1 MPRAFGSWHEIPQP
15 TAAQS
20 AATAQYVREFPPRY
34 AVAEALREMVT
45 RGLHL
50 CVLNSGGMEIYCNH
64 EGQFRDAFRDVEFGT
79 ALTTGYFRNAD
90 HTFTETS
97 QQRALHHTIAAWLR
111 GVFPAR

>member
-1 MPRAFGSWHEIPQP
+1 
-15 TAAQS
+15 
-20 AATAQYVREFPPRY
+20 
-34 AVAEALREMVT
+34 
-45 RGLHL
+45 
-50 CVLNSGGMEIYCNH
+50 MEIYCNH